1 MCVEPA
7 ALPNSPNQEP
17 AEKEYHTHDKA
28 ETPPGVSS
36 GMSSAGSK
44 DSGPQCLTCE
54 RKDV

>member
-1 MCVEPA
+1 MA
-7 ALPNSPNQEP
+7 
-17 AEKEYHTHDKA
+17 YHTRDKA

-36 GMSSAGSK
+36 GKSSTGST